1 MSERKSEISAKS
13 RKRKRRRRRGLR
25 IFLDILLFL
34 TATIVSLALVF
45 QLKQV
50 KVEGNVHNTSDEVL
64 TLVRQ
69 CPAEDNTLLTALMNN
84 GRTFPD
90 EGFISS
96 FKVRIT
102 SVSSVTVT
110 VVEKRLVGV
119 LRDNGT
125 YWYFDGGGIVQ
136 ARSSTLKDGDE
147 IPYVTG
153 LDPNAEIVIGEKLP
167 CARLKKKLTMLSS
180 LRDRIDQGLDTPD
193 STAFSKDGALTLT
206 YGDVSVKLGD
216 GSHIDLRLAK
226 LADILPILER
236 DDYSGT
242 LHLEQYDGTQKNIV
256 FKKNE
261 I

>member
-1 MSERKSEISAKS
+1 MTYPSIPKLQTRPSTIRAC
-13 RKRKRRRRRGLR
+13 RRRSDLPLSRRISINLE
-25 IFLDILLFL
+25 
-34 TATIVSLALVF
+34 APQVTI
-45 QLKQV
+45 
-50 KVEGNVHNTSDEVL
+50 
-64 TLVRQ
+64 
-69 CPAEDNTLLTALMNN
+69 
-84 GRTFPD
+84 
-90 EGFISS
+90 
-96 FKVRIT
+96 
-102 SVSSVTVT
+102 
-110 VVEKRLVGV
+110 VEKRLVGV

-125 YWYFDGGGIVQ
+125 YWYFDGGGIMQ
-136 ARSSTLKDGDE
+136 ARSSTLKGGDG

-180 LRDRIDQGLDTPD
+180 LRERIDQGLDTPD
-193 STAFSKDGALTLT
+193 SAAFSKDGALTLT

>member
-1 MSERKSEISAKS
+1 MSERKSEISAKG
-13 RKRKRRRRRGLR
+13 RKRKKRRRRGLR

-34 TATIVSLALVF
+34 AAAIVSLALVF

-50 KVEGNVHNTSDEVL
+50 KVEGNVHNTKDEVL

-69 CPAEDNTLLTALMNN
+69 CPTEDNTLLTALMNN

-96 FKVRIT
+96 FKVSIT

-110 VVEKRLVGV
+110 VVEKRLVGA
-119 LRDNGT
+119 LKDNGT
-125 YWYFDGGGIVQ
+125 YWYFDGDGIVQ
-136 ARSSTLKDGDE
+136 ARSHALTDGDG
-147 IPYVTG
+147 IPVVEG
-153 LDPNAEIVIGEKLP
+153 LEPDGEMTMEEKLP
-167 CARLKKKLTMLSS
+167 VSGLKTKLTMLDS
-180 LRDRIDQGLDTPD
+180 LRDRIDQGLEAPD
-193 STAFSKDGALTLT
+193 SASFLEDGTLTLV

-216 GSHIDLRLAK
+216 GSHIGIRLAK
-226 LADILPILER
+226 LADILPILEQ
-236 DDYSGT
+236 DNYAGT
-242 LHLEQYDGTQKNIV
+242 LHLENYDGSQRNIV